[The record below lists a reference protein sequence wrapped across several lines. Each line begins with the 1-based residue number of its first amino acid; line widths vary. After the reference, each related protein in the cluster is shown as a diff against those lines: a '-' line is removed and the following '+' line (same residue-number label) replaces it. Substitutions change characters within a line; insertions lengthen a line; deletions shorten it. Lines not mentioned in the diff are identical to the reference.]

1 VGTRMCPALRQWVRP
16 SSSTSTQTARSR
28 RVPRDCSC
36 TPRAISIPFCAV
48 CVVGCRRNS
57 LLSFASRPMRLPH
70 LWSSPDLSARSLP
83 NWRTSAAS
91 RSGTGDEP
99 TSANIVRKPV
109 AKFSGSCIVRSSCT
123 SVRMARPALR
133 THPPLLCL
141 ECDSKGLCS
150 GPPPNFCQTG
160 TNSTASTWERARER
174 DTHPRC
180 KRRPYL
186 PRQPQAGASFACYS
200 LEASRQKCVSMASL
214 DLPHGSE
221 PSVVMYRASEP
232 RWSPNGVLLFGNER
246 VCGLSDA
253 ATLAAGSMKNP
264 AVSIWSNISLQVQGK
279 VSMGIA
285 GPHACRWVRFISG

>member
-1 VGTRMCPALRQWVRP
+1 MFR
-16 SSSTSTQTARSR
+16 
-28 RVPRDCSC
+28 
-36 TPRAISIPFCAV
+36 
-48 CVVGCRRNS
+48 
-57 LLSFASRPMRLPH
+57 MRLKGT
-70 LWSSPDLSARSLP
+70 LFRAAAKFLP
-83 NWRTSAAS
+83 NRNKFHCLNLGTCAGAGYPPS
-91 RSGTGDEP
+91 R
-99 TSANIVRKPV
+99 
-109 AKFSGSCIVRSSCT
+109 
-123 SVRMARPALR
+123 
-133 THPPLLCL
+133 
-141 ECDSKGLCS
+141 
-150 GPPPNFCQTG
+150 
-160 TNSTASTWERARER
+160 
-174 DTHPRC
+174 PRC